1 MTTMKR
7 KTQSMIMGAL
17 LIGLGVL
24 AVGSL
29 LWAVTAQGER
39 SELRA
44 EIAKHTRTVQEQR
57 LQIEEHEAA
66 GRTLDAVTAREA
78 RVEAKVAEVNA
89 TIDRINE
96 EHAGLDEG
104 AATLAKDTADLRA
117 RMTAFQERV
126 NKDVAEL
133 TAWETALS
141 ESAQGLAKWHEELEA
156 YGKQVAAS
164 QSARASQPIA
174 GGNWMAT
181 ALADVQARE
190 AAQES
195 DYQRRMLEAQEQR
208 AIDLNYL
215 NHQMQVLNHALM
227 E

>member
-1 MTTMKR
+1 MKK
-7 KTQSMIMGAL
+7 KTQSMMMGAL

-39 SELRA
+39 SELLA

-57 LQIEEHEAA
+57 MQIEQHEAA
-66 GRTLDAVTAREA
+66 GRTLKAVTTREA
-78 RVEAKVAEVNA
+78 GVEAKVAEVNA
-89 TIDRINE
+89 TIDRLNE
-96 EHAGLDEG
+96 EHAGLDAG
-104 AATLAKDTADLRA
+104 AATLARDTADLRA

-141 ESAQGLAKWHEELEA
+141 ESAQDLAAWHQELED
-156 YGKQVAAS
+156 YGKQVAAT
-164 QSARASQPIA
+164 QSARSSQPIA
-174 GGNWMAT
+174 GGNWMAM

-190 AAQES
+190 RAAQES
-195 DYQRRMLEAQEQR
+195 DYQSRMLEAQEQR

-215 NHQMQVLNHALM
+215 NHQMQVLNHSLI